1 MRPEDEMPTTPAAD
15 TPRHPIYEDGSND
28 RTYNPAYDMKARAE
42 EGPAKYE
49 PALEKDHDVTITP

>member
-1 MRPEDEMPTTPAAD
+1 MRSEYEMPFNNRDD
-15 TPRHPIYEDGSND
+15 TPSHPIYEYGRND
-28 RTYNPAYDMKARAE
+28 RTYNPPYDMKARAE